1 MDPILLRGLLVA
13 GGIAVVAVVGLLL
26 RRRDGRLRL
35 VAPSAPSAA
44 DQGTVA
50 EGAPVTDA
58 APRLTQ
64 DHLAA
69 IGLDLEG
76 AGAGAVL
83 LGSPTCSPCEAVKRV
98 LAEVEADREG
108 FRWVY
113 ADAGEHLDLA
123 RDLRVLRVPTLLV
136 VDAAGRVLARSG
148 GVPSAADVHRV
159 LGRPVV
165 RDDVAD
171 DPAQDVAVALGA
183 ELEDDEGA
191 AA

>member
-1 MDPILLRGLLVA
+1 MDPLLLRGLLVV
-13 GGIAVVAVVGLLL
+13 GGIAIVAVVGLLL

-35 VAPSAPSAA
+35 VAPSASSAA
-44 DQGTVA
+44 GQGTVA
-50 EGAPVTDA
+50 DGAPVADE
-58 APRLTQ
+58 APRLTP

-69 IGLDLEG
+69 IGLDL
-76 AGAGAVL
+76 AGGQAGAVL
-83 LGSPTCSPCEAVKRV
+83 LGSPTCSPCEAVRRV

-108 FRWVY
+108 FRWAY

-165 RDDVAD
+165 RDDLAAD
-171 DPAQDVAVALGA
+171 LAAEGGA